1 MFQDYLELELELLS
15 LKCDPLQVHLSTV
28 SLFDDK
34 QLAVA
39 SAARLK
45 TCTSNSGICFCKL

>member
-1 MFQDYLELELELLS
+1 MFQDYLELERELLS